1 VARAIKQETTMGK
14 FLTRLFSLA
23 VLVFVTTGANATTA
37 LTQQQVKDQC
47 GSQTDGKG
55 YSYCQKSC
63 AGGNT
68 CEFGCGPKG
77 CGGTCLTC
85 KGAAMQT
92 TIIHNTIKPGAGVL
106 VAPGGADAATSKG
119 KVGTP
124 SALSNPN
131 LLQGGGAGTT
141 TSSKIKLPTSST
153 GPTVPPST
161 GPTIPT
167 R

>member
-1 VARAIKQETTMGK
+1 MRK
-14 FLTRLFSLA
+14 FLVCVFTLA
-23 VLVFVTTGANATTA
+23 ALVFVTSGASAA
-37 LTQQQVKDQC
+37 VSLTQQQVKDQC

-85 KGAAMQT
+85 KAAMQG
-92 TIIHNTIKPGAGVL
+92 TIIHNTIKAGAGAL
-106 VAPGGADAATSKG
+106 MAPSVGGTGTPSKG
-119 KVGTP
+119 KTGLTP
-124 SALSNPN
+124 AVQSNPN

-141 TSSKIKLPTSST
+141 TSSRIKLPGGST
-153 GPTVPPST
+153 GPTVPPTT
-161 GPTIPT
+161 GPTMPT